1 MPTYEYRCE
10 KGCNFELFQKFNADN
25 PKSCPKCGSI
35 GIERQFSIPSIIYK
49 GSGFYSTDYGSSKS
63 RNSDQSET
71 KKEKTNTS
79 EKKKEKTKSK
89 ESINKT
95 VKKKE

>member
-35 GIERQFSIPSIIYK
+35 GVERQFSIPSIIYK

-63 RNSDQSET
+63 RSSDPSET
-71 KKEKTNTS
+71 NT
-79 EKKKEKTKSK
+79 KDKTKSK
-89 ESINKT
+89 ESTNKA

>member
-79 EKKKEKTKSK
+79 ETKKEKTKSK